1 MPHFVI
7 SHRRAGRPH
16 PHQHTRALE
25 VLEATLAGPL
35 RTVADL
41 VYAHRPTEQPHGRHV
56 AIVETE
62 AAAVQDHAQH
72 ADLIVEPLIEH
83 HIGRARQA
91 DTGRAH
97 AGEKQGDTTSDRQ
110 LPVRVTDDHGQP
122 LEGLDVFADFGS
134 GRTRRQSVVITD
146 ANGSACIGL
155 DDKTKIHELAVAPSA
170 KWWPLVFEN
179 PNGAL
184 KIQMMPLPP
193 AEQHLGWWHRR
204 SGIEHFDPARG
215 AGVRIGVIDSGL
227 GQHPALSAVQNL
239 GAIVDCRLDPNGGQD
254 IRGHGTHVC
263 GAIAARPDDPN
274 EYGGLAPGAS
284 VCSLRV
290 FGESGSAH
298 QADIALALHF
308 MAHDQHCHLV
318 NLSLG
323 TTERSELVADAIA
336 DARQAGCL
344 TICAAGNGNDAVE
357 YPAALSDSVA
367 VAALGID
374 GWGPA
379 GSLVAHRRPDD
390 PACCARPWFIANFSC
405 HGAEVDAAA
414 PGVGII
420 ATVPG
425 GQYAAYSG
433 TSMAAPQLTGLLA
446 VALARQSEPLPAEAD
461 SARTEAMEK
470 LLYGLLHDLGL
481 AAERQGKGRI
491 SLT

>member
-7 SHRRAGRPH
+7 SHRRAGRIH
-16 PHQHTRALE
+16 THQHARALDA
-25 VLEATLAGPL
+25 LEAALAGPL
-35 RTVADL
+35 RTVSDL
-41 VYAHRPTEQPHGRHV
+41 LHAHRPIERPDGRHV

-62 AAAVQDHAQH
+62 PAAVQEHAQH
-72 ADLIVEPLIEH
+72 EDLIVEPLIEH

-97 AGEKQGDTTSDRQ
+97 TREKQASATQERQ
-110 LPVRVTDDHGQP
+110 LPVRVTDQQGRP

-134 GRTRRQSVVITD
+134 GRTRQQSVVITD
-146 ANGSACIGL
+146 ANGSASIGL
-155 DDKTKIHELAVAPSA
+155 DHNARIHELAVAPSA
-170 KWWPLVFEN
+170 QWWPLVFEY
-179 PNGAL
+179 PNDPL
-184 KIQMMPLPP
+184 EVRMMPLPP

-204 SGIEHFDPARG
+204 SGIEQFDPERG
-215 AGVRIGVIDSGL
+215 TGVRIGVIDSGL

-239 GAIVDCRLDPNGGQD
+239 GSIVDCRLDPDGGQD

-263 GAIAARPDDPN
+263 GAIAARPDSPTK
-274 EYGGLAPGAS
+274 YGGLAPGAT
-284 VCSLRV
+284 VRSLRV
-290 FGESGSAH
+290 FGDSGSAH
-298 QADIALALHF
+298 QADIALALHY

-323 TTERSELVADAIA
+323 TTERSELVADAVA

-357 YPAALSDSVA
+357 YPAALPDTVA

-379 GSLVAHRRPDD
+379 GSLVAHRKPDD
-390 PACCARPWFIANFSC
+390 PACCADSWFIANFSS
-405 HGAEVDAAA
+405 HGPEVDAAA

-446 VALARQSEPLPAEAD
+446 AALAGQPELLAAAD
-461 SARTEAMEK
+461 STRIEAMEK
-470 LLYGLLHDLGL
+470 VLNGLLHDLGL
-481 AAERQGKGRI
+481 AAELQGKGRI
-491 SLT
+491 SLA